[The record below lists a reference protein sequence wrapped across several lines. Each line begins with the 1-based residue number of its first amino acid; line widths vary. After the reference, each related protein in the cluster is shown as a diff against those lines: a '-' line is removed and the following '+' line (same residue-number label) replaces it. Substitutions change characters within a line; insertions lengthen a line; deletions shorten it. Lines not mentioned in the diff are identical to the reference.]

1 MGSKPSK
8 TTRPIPTETRMVITP
23 RVPQEIFDEILNH
36 LVTDSDLGSLQSC
49 ALVSKR
55 WVASCRRHLF
65 HTIVLGSDDM
75 ARWLKM
81 FPLPE
86 QSPAHHVRELRV
98 WIGGYNRV
106 PEKFFKYTQW
116 FANVERMF
124 LLGHGEVPRLRTPSL
139 WRLPQ
144 SVTSLTINTSVVTL
158 VQIRDI
164 IVRLPNLDDLSLS
177 GYLVPDAGRARVGI
191 GTTLKGRFGGK
202 LLLRNDCADDD
213 VMNMLL
219 ETASGLRF
227 TRVHIRCGGECLL
240 TTVRLVEACS
250 KTLVK
255 LSCMVSFHG
264 KYRSSSC
271 PSRFYCAKY
280 RH

>member
-1 MGSKPSK
+1 MA
-8 TTRPIPTETRMVITP
+8 ITP
-23 RVPQEIFDEILNH
+23 RVSQEIFDEILDY
-36 LVTDSDLGSLQSC
+36 LAADSDFGSLQSC

-55 WVASCRRHLF
+55 WVPSCRRHLF
-65 HTIVLGSDDM
+65 HTIVFSSEDM

-86 QSPAHHVRELRV
+86 KSPAHHVRELRV
-98 WIGGYNRV
+98 WIGGYSHV
-106 PEKFFKYTQW
+106 PEEFFKYTPW
-116 FANVERMF
+116 FVNADRMI
-124 LLGHGEVPRLRTPSL
+124 LLGNGGVPPLRTPSL

-164 IVRLPNLDDLSLS
+164 IAKLPNLDDLSLS
-177 GYLVPDAGRARVGI
+177 GYLVPDPGRALVGA

-202 LLLRNDCADDD
+202 LLLRNDCADNDL
-213 VMNMLL
+213 MNMLL
-219 ETASGLRF
+219 EIASGLRF
-227 TRVHIRCGGECLL
+227 TAVHIRCGGECIL

-255 LSCMVSFHG
+255 LSYMVTFHG
-264 KYRSSSC
+264 KYCSSSW
-271 PSRFYCAKY
+271 PSQF
-280 RH
+280 